1 MCKYS
6 YGANVFLLAYSHITI
21 YKFHYIQSN
30 PSCLGGS
37 GMNVKGIIFNTGKST
52 IIAVFGAQAW
62 DAFAVKLAAKDKFF
76 GNIIMTVTPVPID
89 KFIFFLDELV
99 KEFFNNDY
107 MQYVTFG
114 KVAAKFALSPE
125 GPYKSYMLTTD
136 LKQFVETVMPK
147 FYSTYFD
154 EGRVEARL
162 ENNIVHLKLTGLPI
176 KHNYFEYLIMG
187 YFQKSLKLFGK
198 KVVAS
203 RVMSMASGDDH
214 VAYTFEI

>member
-1 MCKYS
+1 ME
-6 YGANVFLLAYSHITI
+6 FW
-21 YKFHYIQSN
+21 
-30 PSCLGGS
+30 GGS
-37 GMNVKGIIFNTGKST
+37 KMNVKGIIFNTGKST
-52 IIAVFGAQAW
+52 IIAVFGAEAW

-76 GNIIMTVTPVPID
+76 GNMIMSVTPVPID

-107 MQYVTFG
+107 MQYITFG

-154 EGRVEARL
+154 QGTVEARL

-176 KHNYFEYLIMG
+176 KHNYFEFLIMG
-187 YFQKSLKLFGK
+187 YFQKSLKIFGK
-198 KVVAS
+198 KVVAN
-203 RVMSMASGDDH
+203 RLKSMAAGDDH
-214 VAYTFEI
+214 VSYAFEIKES

>member
-1 MCKYS
+1 
-6 YGANVFLLAYSHITI
+6 
-21 YKFHYIQSN
+21 
-30 PSCLGGS
+30 
-37 GMNVKGIIFNTGKST
+37 MNVKGIIFNTGKST

-114 KVAAKFALSPE
+114 KVVAKFALSPE

-203 RVMSMASGDDH
+203 RVMSMTSGDDH
-214 VAYTFEI
+214 VAYTFEIKES